1 MFIAVAAPHCQI
13 MAQLDLK
20 NLSHNFLAN
29 CIIGFFLYLI
39 LHTPFVS
46 KKTNLELDVTY
57 YSTMN
62 LDISLSRVIILGCDS
77 VKIP

>member
-1 MFIAVAAPHCQI
+1 MFIAVAAPHFQI
-13 MAQLDLK
+13 MAQLGLK
-20 NLSHNFLAN
+20 ILSRNLLAN
-29 CIIGFFLYLI
+29 CIIRFFLYLI
-39 LHTPFVS
+39 LHTPSVS

-62 LDISLSRVIILGCDS
+62 LNISLSRVIILGCDS